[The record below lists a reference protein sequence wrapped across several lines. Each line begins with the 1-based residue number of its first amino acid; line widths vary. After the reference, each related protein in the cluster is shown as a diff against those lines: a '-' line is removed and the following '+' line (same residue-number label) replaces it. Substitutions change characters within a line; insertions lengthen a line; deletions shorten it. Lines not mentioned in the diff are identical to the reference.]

1 MKAINVLI
9 SRMDGACRIR
19 VDGLDNTQ
27 WLLRRLSD
35 LFIFKTSEPLYDVPN
50 SSSYSFRVAHNS
62 QMSGPRFEKLL
73 ASIAGVKVIL
83 EPSERELALGA
94 ALG

>member
-1 MKAINVLI
+1 
-9 SRMDGACRIR
+9 MDGASRIR

-27 WLLRRLSD
+27 WLLCRLSD
-35 LFIFKTSEPLYDVPN
+35 LFIFKTSEPLFDIPN

-62 QMSGPRFEKLL
+62 QMSAPRFEKLL
-73 ASIAGVKVIL
+73 ASIVGVKVIL
-83 EPSERELALGA
+83 EPGERALAVEA